1 MNSEKIKISIIMP
14 SFNVREFIEECIE
27 SVVNQTLRDIEIICV
42 DAGST
47 DGTLEILEEYA
58 KKDSRIEL
66 LHSDKKSYG
75 YQMNLGIDNSN
86 GEYIGIVETDDFIDE
101 RMYETLYELT
111 DNATTDISKVNFYHF
126 YNPNFKI
133 DICKK
138 NLPAEPFTPYD
149 NADILRGHPS
159 IWAAIYKKSFLK
171 ENNIKFMEAP
181 GGGWVDNPF
190 LFQTMLSAKSIT
202 YKDEPFY
209 YYRELNPNSSTND
222 MKDLTLAMERMMNNL
237 DVLED
242 LSCDNEDIL
251 NVLYVRIFWHIH
263 DILKKDNFDQQ
274 RTELLNYFYK
284 VLSRLDEDIIK
295 ERFNVNVQK
304 TYYKYLSPINIID
317 FENKESIDLSK
328 EDYDKILK
336 ENAFLYNRIS
346 SLEKKNRKSSK
357 KIKELEK
364 SNSNKIGS
372 LLKKPKKLFKN

>member
-75 YQMNLGIDNSN
+75 YQMNLGMDNAN

-101 RMYETLYELT
+101 RMYETLYDLT

-126 YNPNFKI
+126 YNPSFKI

-138 NLPAEPFTPYD
+138 NLPTKPFTPYD

-274 RTELLNYFYK
+274 RTEVLNYFYK
-284 VLSRLDEDIIK
+284 VLSRLDEEIIK

-317 FENKESIDLSK
+317 FKNNESIDLSK
-328 EDYDKILK
+328 EEYDKILK
-336 ENAFLYNRIS
+336 ENTFLYNRIS
-346 SLEKKNRKSSK
+346 SLEKKNRKSTK

>member
-14 SFNVREFIEECIE
+14 SFNVKEFIEECIE

-47 DGTLEILEEYA
+47 DGTLEILDEYA
-58 KKDSRIEL
+58 KKDSRIKL
-66 LHSDKKSYG
+66 FHSDKKSYG
-75 YQMNLGIDNSN
+75 YQMNLGIDNAN

-126 YNPNFKI
+126 YDPSFKI

-138 NLPAEPFTPYD
+138 NLPTKPFTPYD

-202 YKDEPFY
+202 YKDEPYY

-242 LSCDNEDIL
+242 FSCDNEDIL

-263 DILKKDNFDQQ
+263 DILKKDNFNQQ
-274 RTELLNYFYK
+274 RTEVLNYFYK
-284 VLSRLDEDIIK
+284 VLSRLDEEIIK

-336 ENAFLYNRIS
+336 ENTFLYNRIL
-346 SLEKKNRKSSK
+346 SLEKKNRKSTK

-364 SNSNKIGS
+364 SSSNKIGS